1 MPQLY
6 NYCFLYNTNEE
17 RVHFV
22 TRSHLQRQFNKETE
36 GRTNIFYFTDYK
48 VRKHISELP
57 LSSKMCMFCVRDL
70 QVIDNLKNEGF
81 EIYKYEDQWAREYLR
96 LLNRIYLMPVKTAL
110 KLIDVIADTE
120 EFTSPDYL
128 ENRIDEIS
136 SNWNKQQ
143 LQNFL
148 SGIKNKRQYNF
159 DVHYQN

>member
-1 MPQLY
+1 MPCYY
-6 NYCFLYNTNEE
+6 NYCYLYNTNEE

-22 TRSHLQRQFNKETE
+22 IRAHLQRQFNNETE

-48 VRKHISELP
+48 VRKNISELP
-57 LSSKMCMFCVRDL
+57 LTSKMCMFYVTDL
-70 QVIDNLKNEGF
+70 QVIDNLKTEGF
-81 EIYKYEDQWAREYLR
+81 VLYEFEDHWVRDYLR

-120 EFTSPDYL
+120 EFLSPDYL
-128 ENRIDEIS
+128 ENRIEELS
-136 SNWNKQQ
+136 TEWNKQQ

-159 DVHYQN
+159 DIHY